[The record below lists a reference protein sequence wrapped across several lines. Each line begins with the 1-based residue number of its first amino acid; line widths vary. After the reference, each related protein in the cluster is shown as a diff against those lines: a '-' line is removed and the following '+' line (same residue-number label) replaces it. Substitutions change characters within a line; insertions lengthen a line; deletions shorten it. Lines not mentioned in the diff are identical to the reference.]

1 MEQEFD
7 ASEIEDAIQKADE
20 LLEEEDR
27 KIMKSDP
34 TRARSM
40 MEEATEIYENAVS
53 DLEALLG

>member
-20 LLEEEDR
+20 LLKEEDR